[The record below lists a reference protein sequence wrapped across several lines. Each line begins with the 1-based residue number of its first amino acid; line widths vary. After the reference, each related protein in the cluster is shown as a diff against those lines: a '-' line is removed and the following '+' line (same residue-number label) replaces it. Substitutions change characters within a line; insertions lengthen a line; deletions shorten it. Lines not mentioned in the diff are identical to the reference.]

1 MSVTFSTRKALIALS
16 ASSAILTAPLASA
29 DEAGWYLGLKGYYVD
44 LENSRDE
51 LTRPANPGNPP
62 LVPATPETTE
72 NVSTEYDDGAG
83 AGLIFGYRFHD
94 GLRAEIEARQFTSDI
109 TESQSSTGTLFSGE
123 AESTS
128 LMANF
133 WMEFLKDARF
143 RPYAGMGLGAAEISK
158 GDQEDSVG
166 MAQLGFGVMM
176 DLGERTVLDLG
187 YRYVE
192 TDEAEFN
199 TADGSVDSEYTANA
213 LALGLSYRVS
223 SGQEVRDSDG
233 DGVLDNRDLCPNTP
247 LGRAVDDYGC
257 ELDSDGDG
265 VANKNDACPSTP
277 AGQKVMTNGCG
288 VAQAAV
294 LRGVNFEFNSATLTY
309 NAETILDRTARTLL
323 DSPGFDVLITG
334 HTDSKG
340 SDSYNM
346 QLSKE
351 RAQSVR
357 RYLVSK
363 GVDGA
368 RLEFR
373 GYGETKPVAS
383 NDTEAGRAENRRVE
397 LEVVG
402 ERN

>member
-1 MSVTFSTRKALIALS
+1 MSVTFSSRKALLALS
-16 ASSAILTAPLASA
+16 ATGALMSAPFAVA
-29 DEAGWYLGLKGYYVD
+29 DQAGWYLGLKGYYVD
-44 LENSRDE
+44 LENSREE
-51 LTRPANPGNPP
+51 LTRPADPGNPP
-62 LVPATPETTE
+62 LVPATPESTE
-72 NVSTEYDDGAG
+72 IISTEYDDGAG
-83 AGLIFGYRFHD
+83 AGLVFGYRFRD
-94 GLRAEIEARQFTSDI
+94 GLRTEIEARQFSSDI
-109 TESQSSTGTLFSGE
+109 TNSQSSTGTLYSGE

-133 WMEFLKDARF
+133 WMEFLKDSRF

-176 DLGERTVLDLG
+176 DLGERTVLDVG

-192 TDEAEFN
+192 TDEAKFN
-199 TADGSVDSEYTANA
+199 TADGEVDSEYTANA
-213 LALGLSYRVS
+213 LALGLSYRIS
-223 SGQEVRDSDG
+223 SGDEVRDGDG

-309 NAETILDRTARTLL
+309 NAKTILDRTARTLL
-323 DSPGFDVLITG
+323 DSPGFDVLIKG

-340 SDSYNM
+340 SDSYNLS
-346 QLSKE
+346 LSKD
-351 RAQSVR
+351 RAKSVR
-357 RYLVSK
+357 QYLIGK

-373 GYGETKPVAS
+373 GYGETQPVAS
-383 NDTEAGRAENRRVE
+383 NDTETGRAENRRVE

>member
-1 MSVTFSTRKALIALS
+1 MSVTFSTRQAVMALS
-16 ASSAILTAPLASA
+16 VTGAMLAAPTVSA

-51 LTRPANPGNPP
+51 LTRPGNPGTPP
-62 LVPATPETTE
+62 LVPATPE
-72 NVSTEYDDGAG
+72 STEIISTKYDEDAG
-83 AGLIFGYRFHD
+83 AGLIFGYRFQD
-94 GLRAEIEARQFTSDI
+94 GLRAEIEARQFNNDI

-133 WMEFLKDARF
+133 WMEFLKDSRF
-143 RPYAGMGLGAAEISK
+143 RPYAGMGLGAAEITK

-176 DLGERTVLDLG
+176 DLGERTVLDVG

-192 TDEAEFN
+192 TDEAKFT
-199 TADGSVDSEYTANA
+199 TAEGDVDSEYTANA
-213 LALGLSYRVS
+213 LALGLSYRIS
-223 SGQEVRDSDG
+223 SGEEIRDGDG

-309 NAETILDRTARTLL
+309 NAKTILDRAARTLL
-323 DSPGFDVLITG
+323 DSPGFDVLIAG
-334 HTDSKG
+334 HTDSLG
-340 SDSYNM
+340 SDSYNL
-346 QLSKE
+346 QLSKD
-351 RAQSVR
+351 RAKSVR
-357 RYLVSK
+357 QYLVDK
-363 GVDGA
+363 GVNGA

-373 GYGETKPVAS
+373 GYGETQPVAS
-383 NDTEAGRAENRRVE
+383 NDTDTGRAENRRVE